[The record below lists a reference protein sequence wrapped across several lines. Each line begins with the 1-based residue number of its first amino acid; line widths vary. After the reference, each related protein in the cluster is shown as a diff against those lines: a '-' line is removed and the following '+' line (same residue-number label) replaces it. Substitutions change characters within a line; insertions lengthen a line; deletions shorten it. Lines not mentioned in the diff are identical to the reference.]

1 MIYTSA
7 PSAARGRSHD
17 SERIYTRQH
26 QLPTKWQSQKSSNK
40 NFRRDNT
47 ESVCI
52 LPDMNEQANS
62 AGRPTPEQLKDLYR
76 QARDPVLRAHLY
88 IVWRLSLG
96 EPLGRVAEMAGYS
109 TKWAKEIARRY
120 EERGVEGL
128 GDRRHRNPGGV
139 DRALLDAPQ
148 REELR
153 QALKHPAPDGGLWSG
168 PKVALWIAA
177 KPGRRHGVRAQRG
190 WEYLKKLGHTPQVPR
205 PSYAAE
211 QRDSDEQEAF
221 KKS

>member
-1 MIYTSA
+1 LA
-7 PSAARGRSHD
+7 PDATPD
-17 SERIYTRQH
+17 
-26 QLPTKWQSQKSSNK
+26 
-40 NFRRDNT
+40 T
-47 ESVCI
+47 ESDCI
-52 LPDMNEQANS
+52 LPDMNEEANS
-62 AGRPTPEQLKDLYR
+62 ARRPTPEQLKDLYR
-76 QARDPVLRAHLY
+76 QARDPVLRAHLH

-96 EPLGRVAEMAGYS
+96 ESLGRVAEMAGYS
-109 TKWAKEIARRY
+109 TKWTKEIARRY

-128 GDRRHRNPGGV
+128 GDRRHRNPGGA

-153 QALKHPAPDGGLWSG
+153 EALKHPAPDGGLWSG

-177 KPGRRHGVRAQRG
+177 KTGRRRHGVRAQRG

-211 QRDSDEQEAF
+211 EGDSDEQEAF
-221 KKS
+221 KKSCPSG

>member
-1 MIYTSA
+1 
-7 PSAARGRSHD
+7 
-17 SERIYTRQH
+17 
-26 QLPTKWQSQKSSNK
+26 
-40 NFRRDNT
+40 
-47 ESVCI
+47 
-52 LPDMNEQANS
+52 
-62 AGRPTPEQLKDLYR
+62 
-76 QARDPVLRAHLY
+76 
-88 IVWRLSLG
+88 
-96 EPLGRVAEMAGYS
+96 MAGYS

-139 DRALLDAPQ
+139 DRALLDAAQ

-177 KPGRRHGVRAQRG
+177 KTGRRHGVRAQRG

-211 QRDSDEQEAF
+211 ERDSDEQEAF
-221 KKS
+221 KKVS

>member
-1 MIYTSA
+1 
-7 PSAARGRSHD
+7 
-17 SERIYTRQH
+17 
-26 QLPTKWQSQKSSNK
+26 
-40 NFRRDNT
+40 
-47 ESVCI
+47 
-52 LPDMNEQANS
+52 MNEEANS
-62 AGRPTPEQLKDLYR
+62 ARRPTPEQLKDLYR
-76 QARDPVLRAHLY
+76 QARDPVLRAHLH

-96 EPLGRVAEMAGYS
+96 ESLGRVAEMAGYS
-109 TKWAKEIARRY
+109 TKWTKEIARRY

-128 GDRRHRNPGGV
+128 GDRRHRNPGGA

-153 QALKHPAPDGGLWSG
+153 EALKHPAPDGGLWSG

-177 KPGRRHGVRAQRG
+177 KTVRRRHGVRAQRG

-211 QRDSDEQEAF
+211 EGDSDEQEAF
-221 KKS
+221 KKSCPSG